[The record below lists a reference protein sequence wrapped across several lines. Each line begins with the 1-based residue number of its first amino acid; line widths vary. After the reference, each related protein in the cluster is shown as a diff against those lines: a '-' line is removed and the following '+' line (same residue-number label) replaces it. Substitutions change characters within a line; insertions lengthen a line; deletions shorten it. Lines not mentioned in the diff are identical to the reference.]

1 MLDCLKHLIVFLECD
16 LVYLFYDIFF
26 EIFDFVNHFVV
37 NVLGC
42 FQVIFRWIGIYLK
55 NLRIGF
61 GFKEV
66 AGRVICIKL
75 VLSIVSLLR

>member
-1 MLDCLKHLIVFLECD
+1 MLGFLKHLIVFLECG
-16 LVYLFYDIFF
+16 LVYLFYAIFF

-42 FQVIFRWIGIYLK
+42 FQIIFRWIGIYLK
-55 NLRIGF
+55 NLRIGS

-66 AGRVICIKL
+66 AGSVICIKL